1 MIDYTTEQRSLEWF
15 RARLGHFTGSR
26 IGDLMKAGRKKDET
40 FSETAKAYIY
50 QVAGELMLNPA
61 IVNDDDL
68 FKEYVEYRNT
78 STKAMRWGTEQEA
91 EARALYCDKYL
102 PAGAQCKEVSLCYHD
117 KHQMFAAS
125 PDAVVV
131 IPSDKEEGKET
142 IISLEIKCPNIDTAV
157 RYMAEV
163 YDGQS
168 LKQVNAAYYWQ
179 VMAEIACTGAEHGV
193 FIIYCPWLTNPIK
206 AVTIGRDEA
215 AIRALR
221 ERIYEAENMVFD
233 ITCRLDK

>member
-1 MIDYTTEQRSLEWF
+1 MIDYTTEQRSLAWF

-26 IGDLMKAGRKKDET
+26 VGDLMKAGRKKDEP
-40 FSETAKAYIY
+40 FSETAKTYIY
-50 QVAGELMLNPA
+50 QVAGEQMLNPA
-61 IVNDDDL
+61 IVDDDDL

-91 EARALYCDKYL
+91 EARSLYCAKYL
-102 PAGAQCKEVSLCYHD
+102 PAGAECKEVSLCYSD
-117 KHQMFAAS
+117 RCDLLAAS
-125 PDAVVV
+125 PDAVVI
-131 IPSDKEEGKET
+131 IPPANEGDTET
-142 IISLEIKCPNIDTAV
+142 IVSLEIKCPNIDTAV

-179 VMAEIACTGAEHGV
+179 VMAEMECTGAEHAV

-206 AVTIGRDEA
+206 AVTIGRDA
-215 AIRALR
+215 GAIAALR
-221 ERIYEAENMVFD
+221 LRVNEASNMLYKTVS
-233 ITCRLDK
+233 RLNK